1 MRLHFL
7 CEKNSLNASHDKWT
21 TKNGNDYSHG
31 WLLTHPL
38 RKLQVYQQY
47 IIAFQMRKLQVYQ
60 PCIGST
66 KRKNNGIRFVY
77 VSVVAFL
84 CKVRKEPATSAEN
97 CLATV
102 SKAPHAIDF
111 ENAFEAKTHPE
122 NDSGVTSLQ
131 GYLE

>member
-38 RKLQVYQQY
+38 RKLQVYQPY
-47 IIAFQMRKLQVYQ
+47 
-60 PCIGST
+60 IGST